1 MSFVENMTD
10 LETRLE
16 ETRRELHAMTAQR
29 DEFGSARRVAD
40 TRVDALEKELAQ
52 ARSDLQGKAR
62 QIDEMGAIVSRTI
75 VAEEKLRSRHDEMI
89 EHRAKAEHL
98 EKRLTDQSATL
109 EQTRTDLNN
118 ERQIRNELEAEV
130 ERARTI
136 VAANKQRSEAQTIL
150 DAA

>member
-1 MSFVENMTD
+1 MSD
-10 LETRLE
+10 LEAKLE

-29 DEFGSARRVAD
+29 DEFGSARRIAD

-75 VAEEKLRSRHDEMI
+75 VAEEKLRSRHDEAI
-89 EHRAKAEHL
+89 EHRAAAERF
-98 EKRLTDQSATL
+98 EKQYKETAVALT
-109 EQTRTDLNN
+109 ECRTDLSN

-130 ERARTI
+130 EQARAI
-136 VAANKQRSEAQTIL
+136 VAANRQRVEAQAIL